1 MDTTVCYIKRQKSS
15 PEEFLFIYRNKKEND
30 INHGKNI
37 GIGGHIE
44 GDETPYQ
51 CNLRE
56 VFEETGLKLNSS
68 TYLGLVIFSDLS
80 ISNQRF
86 LMHVYYSDSYEGSE
100 NLPACIEGELKWL
113 TVDEFLNRP
122 HFEGDEYFLKYVFRG
137 EFFGVIELVYNSN
150 ILTKIIHNGRLAK
163 L

>member
-37 GIGGHIE
+37 GIGGHVE

-86 LMHVYYSDSYEGSE
+86 LMHVYFSDSYEGSE
-100 NLPACIEGELKWL
+100 NLPICTEGELNWL
-113 TVDEFLNRP
+113 TVDEFLKGP
-122 HFEGDEYFLKYVFRG
+122 HFEGDEYFLEYAFRG
-137 EFFGVIELVYNSN
+137 EFFGVVELVYNSS

>member
-37 GIGGHIE
+37 GIGGHVE

-86 LMHVYYSDSYEGSE
+86 LMHVYFSDSYEGSE
-100 NLPACIEGELKWL
+100 NLPACTEGELNWL

-122 HFEGDEYFLKYVFRG
+122 HFEGDEYFLKYAFRG
-137 EFFGVIELVYNSN
+137 EFFGVVELVYNSN

>member
-1 MDTTVCYIKRQKSS
+1 MDTTVCYIKRRKSF

-86 LMHVYYSDSYEGSE
+86 LMHVYFSDNYEGSE
-100 NLPACIEGELKWL
+100 NLPACTEGELNWL

-122 HFEGDEYFLKYVFRG
+122 HFEGDEYFLKYAFHG
-137 EFFGVIELVYNSN
+137 EFFGVVELVYNSN

>member
-15 PEEFLFIYRNKKEND
+15 SEEFLFIYRNKKEND

-100 NLPACIEGELKWL
+100 NLPACTEGELKWL

-122 HFEGDEYFLKYVFRG
+122 HFEGDEYFLKYAFCG

>member
-51 CNLRE
+51 CNIRE

-86 LMHVYYSDSYEGSE
+86 LMHVYFSDSYEGSD
-100 NLPACIEGELKWL
+100 NLPACTEGELNWL

-122 HFEGDEYFLKYVFRG
+122 HFEGDEYFLKYAFRG
-137 EFFGVIELVYNSN
+137 EFFGVVELVYNSN

>member
-1 MDTTVCYIKRQKSS
+1 M
-15 PEEFLFIYRNKKEND
+15 L
-30 INHGKNI
+30 
-37 GIGGHIE
+37 
-44 GDETPYQ
+44 
-51 CNLRE
+51 
-56 VFEETGLKLNSS
+56 EETGLKLYSS

-86 LMHVYYSDSYEGSE
+86 LMHVYYSDSYEGAE
-100 NLPACIEGELKWL
+100 NLPACTEGELNWL

-122 HFEGDEYFLKYVFRG
+122 HFEGDEYFLKYAFRG
-137 EFFGVIELVYNSN
+137 EFFGIVELVYNSN

>member
-1 MDTTVCYIKRQKSS
+1 MDTTVCYIKRQKSF

-86 LMHVYYSDSYEGSE
+86 LMHVYFSDSYEGSE
-100 NLPACIEGELKWL
+100 NLPACTEGELNWL

-122 HFEGDEYFLKYVFRG
+122 HFEGDEYFLKYAFRG
-137 EFFGVIELVYNSN
+137 EFFGVVEFVYNSN

>member
-1 MDTTVCYIKRQKSS
+1 MDTTVCYIKRQKSF

-86 LMHVYYSDSYEGSE
+86 LMHVYFSDSYEGSE
-100 NLPACIEGELKWL
+100 NLPACTEGELNWL
-113 TVDEFLNRP
+113 KVDEFLNRP
-122 HFEGDEYFLKYVFRG
+122 HFEGDEYFLKYAFRG

>member
-86 LMHVYYSDSYEGSE
+86 LMHVYFSDSYEGSE
-100 NLPACIEGELKWL
+100 NLPACTEGELNWL

-122 HFEGDEYFLKYVFRG
+122 HFEGDEYFLKYAFRG

-150 ILTKIIHNGRLAK
+150 ILTKIIHNRRLAK

>member
-44 GDETPYQ
+44 DDETPYL

-86 LMHVYYSDSYEGSE
+86 LMHVYFSDSYEGSE
-100 NLPACIEGELKWL
+100 NLPVCTEGELNWL

-122 HFEGDEYFLKYVFRG
+122 HFEGDEYFLKYAFRG
-137 EFFGVIELVYNSN
+137 EFFGVVELVYNSN

>member
-51 CNLRE
+51 CNIRE

-86 LMHVYYSDSYEGSE
+86 LMHVYFSDSYEGSE
-100 NLPACIEGELKWL
+100 NLLACTEGELNWL

-122 HFEGDEYFLKYVFRG
+122 HFEGDEYFLKYAFRG
-137 EFFGVIELVYNSN
+137 EFFGVVELVYNSN
-150 ILTKIIHNGRLAK
+150 SLTKIIHNGRLAK

>member
-86 LMHVYYSDSYEGSE
+86 LMHVYYSDCYEGSE

-122 HFEGDEYFLKYVFRG
+122 HFEGDEYFLKYAFRG

>member
-1 MDTTVCYIKRQKSS
+1 MDTTDSYIKRQKSS

-44 GDETPYQ
+44 GDETPHQ
-51 CNLRE
+51 CNIRE

-86 LMHVYYSDSYEGSE
+86 LMHVYFSDSYEGSD
-100 NLPACIEGELKWL
+100 NLPACTEGELNWL

-122 HFEGDEYFLKYVFRG
+122 HFEGDEYFLKYAFRG
-137 EFFGVIELVYNSN
+137 EFFGVVELVYNSN

>member
-1 MDTTVCYIKRQKSS
+1 MDTTVCYIKRQKSF

-86 LMHVYYSDSYEGSE
+86 LMHVYFSDSYEGSE
-100 NLPACIEGELKWL
+100 NLPACTEGELNWL

-122 HFEGDEYFLKYVFRG
+122 HFEGDEYFLKYAFRG
-137 EFFGVIELVYNSN
+137 EFFGVSSWYTIV
-150 ILTKIIHNGRLAK
+150 TF
-163 L
+163 